1 MRHFMTRWSVFT
13 GNLMQRLATLTGQSA
28 LMLALLTPQAVQAV
42 DQTLDERVSALEDLR
57 ISGSV
62 RLNYTVQDWNDAQ
75 TDRGGD
81 FRFNALTLGIDT
93 QDRKSTRLN
102 SSHV

>member
-28 LMLALLTPQAVQAV
+28 LMLALLTPLAVQAV

-57 ISGSV
+57 ISGRV
-62 RLNYTVQDWNDAQ
+62 RLSYTVQDWNDTQ
-75 TDRGGD
+75 TERGDD
-81 FRFNALTLGIDT
+81 FRFNALTLGIGT
-93 QDRKSTRLN
+93 QHRAVRL
-102 SSHV
+102 SAQ